1 MSAQPEELER
11 IVGVAIRL
19 EGETHCLPE
28 PFRHHHLIGFLVK
41 RGYDKPIAGPQGF
54 VTNYKRFVNREV
66 ARMIAFDAGQIKGE
80 THHRTELFSEDLW

>member
-1 MSAQPEELER
+1 MSDIEI

-41 RGYDKPIAGPQGF
+41 RGYRRPIAGPEGF
-54 VTNYKRFVNREV
+54 VTNQKRFVNREI
-66 ARMIAFDAGQIKGE
+66 ARMIAVDADQIKGE
-80 THHRTELFSEDLW
+80 PHHRTELFSEDLW